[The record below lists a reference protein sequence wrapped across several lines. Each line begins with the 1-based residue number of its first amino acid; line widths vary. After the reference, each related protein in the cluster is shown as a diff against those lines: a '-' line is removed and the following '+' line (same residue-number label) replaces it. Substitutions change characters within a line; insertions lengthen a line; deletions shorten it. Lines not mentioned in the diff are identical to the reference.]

1 MEAFTNIHNP
11 INNIQKQ
18 NVNDKSSVM
27 NALQSAS
34 SKTGVDFSY
43 LVQKAGMESNFNPSA
58 KAKTSSAEGLFQFID
73 NTWLSMVKKHG
84 AKHGMAKE
92 AELIQQSKNGKF
104 FIPDQKVENA
114 VLDMRNDPKKAS
126 TMAAELAK
134 SNENYLKHHIPGYSS
149 QSADDKKTNMYLAH
163 FMGAGGATKF
173 INAMNKNPDQAA
185 ASTFKSAARAN
196 KNVFFEKN
204 GQEKSL
210 EDVYAFFDKK
220 MNGKQRTVP
229 TETPSNNE
237 QIIEFQNAKAD
248 TTQETESNSFNPGG
262 FIMDDGT
269 PLFFSSRQ
277 TTSSNTGSSDI
288 FGFTRQVKSQDLFF
302 IQSLFQKW
310 DDLTDFL

>member
-1 MEAFTNIHNP
+1 M
-11 INNIQKQ
+11 
-18 NVNDKSSVM
+18 S
-27 NALQSAS
+27 ALQSAS
-34 SKTGVDFSY
+34 AKTGVDFSY
-43 LVQKAGMESNFNPSA
+43 LVQKAGMESNFDPSA

-92 AELIQQSKNGKF
+92 AELIQQNKNGKF
-104 FIPDQKVENA
+104 FIPDQKTEDA
-114 VLDMRNDPKKAS
+114 VLDMRNNPDKAS
-126 TMAAELAK
+126 AMAAELAK
-134 SNENYLKHHIPGYSS
+134 SNENYLKHHVPGYNG

-163 FMGAGGATKF
+163 FMGAGGAAKF
-173 INAMNKNPDQAA
+173 MNAMNANPDQAA

-210 EDVYAFFDKK
+210 EDVYAFFDTK

-229 TETPSNNE
+229 TETPNNTE
-237 QIIEFQNAKAD
+237 QTIEFQNAKASTAQD
-248 TTQETESNSFNPGG
+248 TDNNYFNPNSL
-262 FIMDDGT
+262 IMDDGT
-269 PLFFSSRQ
+269 PLFFTSRQ
-277 TTSSNTGSSDI
+277 TASSNIGSSDI